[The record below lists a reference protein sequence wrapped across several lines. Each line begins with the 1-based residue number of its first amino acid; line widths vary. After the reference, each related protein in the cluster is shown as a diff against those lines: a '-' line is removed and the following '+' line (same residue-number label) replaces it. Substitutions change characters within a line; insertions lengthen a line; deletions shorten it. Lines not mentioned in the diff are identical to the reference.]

1 MQGVASR
8 RRAPHNPPV
17 LVGAQRFAAVAALVA
32 RVYAGYKLI
41 QRRGGADQQVRYARH
56 HRWCAE
62 AAFALATR
70 LEGLPIKVCQFLG
83 SRADVLPVEYVEVLS
98 RLQDR
103 VPPRPLEELRPH
115 VERELGG
122 RLDEVFATFDPVP
135 L

>member
-8 RRAPHNPPV
+8 RRAPHNPTV
-17 LVGAQRFAAVAALVA
+17 LVGARRFTAMAALVA

-41 QRRGGADQQVRYARH
+41 QHRDGADQQSRYARH

-83 SRADVLPVEYVEVLS
+83 SRADVLPAEYVERS
-98 RLQDR
+98 EERR
-103 VPPRPLEELRPH
+103 VGKE
-115 VERELGG
+115 G
-122 RLDEVFATFDPVP
+122 RGRGRRNE
-135 L
+135 